1 MVLTD
6 NEIEKIL
13 IKHQIKKDTYGLIKY
28 SDEIVQKS
36 KKEFGNI
43 LNRTSIIQI
52 IQKLKEEGFI
62 DDNQLKAYNNVPADK
77 KK

>member
-52 IQKLKEEGFI
+52 IQKLKEEGKLKSRATLNKFTDIII
-62 DDNQLKAYNNVPADK
+62 D
-77 KK
+77 